1 MPVLQIYE
9 GEVEPWLMS
18 DYCTDTVPVLLRR
31 ATFCRAFAADAK
43 DFRSYNSWVR
53 ALYSLLQRQPCTR
66 LCLGPPLNQLHCA
79 THSMP
84 GPQQRAESTQTA
96 DAKVGAITAFGIAD
110 EHALTHTA
118 CAAAKAGAG
127 RATSALLKDFC
138 ESQQEVQS

>member
-53 ALYSLLQRQPCTR
+53 ALISSRQSPLYTN
-66 LCLGPPLNQLHCA
+66 LCLRAPL
-79 THSMP
+79 
-84 GPQQRAESTQTA
+84 
-96 DAKVGAITAFGIAD
+96 
-110 EHALTHTA
+110 
-118 CAAAKAGAG
+118 G
-127 RATSALLKDFC
+127 RLLLC
-138 ESQQEVQS
+138 QA